1 VPDQDDACSPS
12 RPSTFSGLV
21 EVDSAGGATILDQE
35 AKLVEPA
42 INRLATWGM
51 SAEEQVNNL
60 QTTGTEMTRIRTA
73 ALAAFAIVAM
83 GLAGCVE
90 DTTTIVD
97 TTPTPAQQACLAAVS
112 RTANTTDVSVL
123 SSMGSEAGTQVKVG
137 VGPDRAQWNCIAYSD
152 GTTAAVQFDGEG

>member
-1 VPDQDDACSPS
+1 M
-12 RPSTFSGLV
+12 V
-21 EVDSAGGATILDQE
+21 EF
-35 AKLVEPA
+35 A
-42 INRLATWGM
+42 IIRQATWGM
-51 SAEEQVNNL
+51 SAEEQVNNH
-60 QTTGTEMTRIRTA
+60 QAIGTEMNKIKTARTA
-73 ALAAFAIVAM
+73 AFAFVAI

-90 DTTTIVD
+90 DTTIGVE